1 MSLLLVV
8 HVWALSGTVVTFTFL
23 AAAAVVNAVAV
34 GVRAVVVANCISSVV
49 TVAGEAVCCWLWR
62 VLSLVL
68 VMATAV

>member
-34 GVRAVVVANCISSVV
+34 GVRAVVVAN
-49 TVAGEAVCCWLWR
+49 
-62 VLSLVL
+62 
-68 VMATAV
+68 